1 MFGRSRFE
9 SFFAL
14 VFGIAVTALSSVAMA
29 DPIVTM
35 SPQLPVQ
42 RSSLRPGTN
51 YGADN
56 SVALTITRSDCKDAN
71 LKYTFNVSIAN
82 YITGQVLQAW
92 AGASEKCTDTFN
104 KSFTNCW
111 KLGDLEIQG
120 DATKFATIDF
130 TPQQLFGFGQSV
142 PVIPSCDYVPDNP
155 GRQSFTVYFF
165 FVSSSSLSGTG
176 AAASVY
182 FDMGGPASPENV
194 STGPAESSLRVFW
207 TPVVDEGDVVYN
219 FYCAPNQEIR
229 PNYCVSG
236 LGSVTPKS
244 AISGSGGAS
253 SGGTSSGGESSGGA
267 SSGGT
272 SSTTDTGGNAGSTD
286 VGAGGSSSGGS
297 SSGGSSS
304 GGSSSGGSSSG
315 GSSSGG
321 SSSGG
326 SSSGG
331 SSSTSTAVDSSYD
344 VTLGTQDAPDV
355 FKCGSVRG
363 KSSKDAYTQTILE
376 NYHSYAVS
384 VTASDIYGNESQ
396 LATPVCAT
404 PVLVDTF
411 FERYRIDGGKAGGG
425 FCAFAPG
432 RATLGAAISLLLA
445 LGAAAQFRR
454 RSRRPS

>member
-304 GGSSSGGSSSG
+304 
-315 GSSSGG
+315 
-321 SSSGG
+321 
-326 SSSGG
+326 
-331 SSSTSTAVDSSYD
+331 TSTAVDSSYD